1 MPAKTRVRM
10 RPSKRKYS
18 KYPRNTAKEVRT
30 EMRHK
35 RAGKHRVKKRDRVIA
50 IGLAQPR
57 KKSAKARRADR
68 RAA

>member
-1 MPAKTRVRM
+1 MPAKTPVRM

-18 KYPRNTAKEVRT
+18 KYPKNTAKEVRT

-50 IGLAQPR
+50 IGLAKPR
-57 KKSAKARRADR
+57 KKSAKARRTDR